1 MAKRKKIRRD
11 PDYVIVICKKAYTV
25 TQFYKLLERGVVP
38 KEVEIKQNG
47 VTLYE
52 GPTLGALEVL
62 EGLKLVK
69 EEGLG
74 WW

>member
-1 MAKRKKIRRD
+1 MTRKRKRD
-11 PDYVIVICKKAYTV
+11 PDYVIVIKKKAYTV
-25 TQFYKLLERGVVP
+25 VQFYKLLERGVVP

-47 VTLYE
+47 ITLYE
-52 GPTLGALEVL
+52 GPILGALEVL

-69 EEGLG
+69 EEGFD

>member
-1 MAKRKKIRRD
+1 MAKKRRRD
-11 PDYVIVICKKAYTV
+11 PDYVIVIGKKAYTV
-25 TQFYKLLERGVVP
+25 IQFYKLLERGVVP
-38 KEVEIKQNG
+38 KKVEIKQNG

-52 GPTLGALEVL
+52 GSTFGALEVL

-69 EEGLG
+69 EEGLR